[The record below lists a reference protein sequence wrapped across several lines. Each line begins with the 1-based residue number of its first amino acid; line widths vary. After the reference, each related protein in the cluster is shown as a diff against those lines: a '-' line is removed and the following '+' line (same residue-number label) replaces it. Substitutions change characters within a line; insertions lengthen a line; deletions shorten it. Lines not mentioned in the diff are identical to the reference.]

1 MDMKEIMT
9 IVAKNHGQSID
20 ELEAEIKSLYQS
32 NGQNADIPA
41 KLFLKALTARILM
54 LAEK

>member
-1 MDMKEIMT
+1 MDMKQIMT

-41 KLFLKALTARILM
+41 ELFLKALTSRILM